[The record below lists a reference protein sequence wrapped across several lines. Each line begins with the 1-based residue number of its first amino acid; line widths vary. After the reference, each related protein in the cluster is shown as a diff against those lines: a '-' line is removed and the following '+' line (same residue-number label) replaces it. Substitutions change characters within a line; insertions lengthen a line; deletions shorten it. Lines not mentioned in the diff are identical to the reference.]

1 MGGPVGHTI
10 DLTSEFL
17 LGTKIAH
24 VWEENES
31 LFISICGIQVPER
44 GSYKKAL
51 FVGHPVRLIFEWIL
65 FVCKTSF
72 SNYCICGKNNKSFHN
87 Q

>member
-24 VWEENES
+24 VWKENES
-31 LFISICGIQVPER
+31 FVISICGIQVHER

-51 FVGHPVRLIFEWIL
+51 FVGHPVYISPFEHTD
-65 FVCKTSF
+65 TSLKLEVSRWSGPEF
-72 SNYCICGKNNKSFHN
+72 GI
-87 Q
+87 